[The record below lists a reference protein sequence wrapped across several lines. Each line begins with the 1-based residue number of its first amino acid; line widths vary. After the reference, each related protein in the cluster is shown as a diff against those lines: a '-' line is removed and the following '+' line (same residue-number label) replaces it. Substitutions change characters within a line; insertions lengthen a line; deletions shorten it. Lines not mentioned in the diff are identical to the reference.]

1 MTGST
6 GNTKYKRIRILVVG
20 LATGCLISGCIIS
33 GGNNSP
39 PIQATRIVQLGGAMP
54 VDPTLVVQSD
64 NGDIRANGNA
74 PQLRI
79 VATITGRGWSEQQAQ
94 ELIGQVGIDLKTSGQ
109 KVVIQANKPLGDLAN
124 TISISYDISVPNPC
138 GLELTSH
145 NGAIRIEATQGTI
158 HAESHNGSV
167 EVIASNGPTVARSHN
182 GKITVLQFTGDI
194 EATTNNGGVELVQA
208 ESGAP
213 AARIHAVSHNG
224 SIHLTTVP
232 GLSAKAHIQTHNGSI
247 RCDRPISV
255 IGEIDKQ
262 NLNGIIGS
270 GAGELSLE
278 THNGSIHIR

>member
-1 MTGST
+1 MKWSV
-6 GNTKYKRIRILVVG
+6 GNAKYNRMRILVVG
-20 LATGCLISGCIIS
+20 LATGCLISSCIIT

-39 PIQATRIVQLGGAMP
+39 PIQATRTVQLGGAMP

-74 PQLRI
+74 PCRI
-79 VATITGRGWSEQQAQ
+79 VATITGRGWSQQQAQ
-94 ELIGQVGIDLKTSGQ
+94 ELVDQVGIDMKTSGQ
-109 KVVIQANKPLGDLAN
+109 KVIIQANKPPIELAN
-124 TISISYDISVPNPC
+124 TISISYDLSVPNPC

-145 NGAIRIEATQGTI
+145 NGAIQIEATQGPI

-167 EVIASNGPTVARSHN
+167 EVIACNGPTAARSHN

-194 EATTNNGGVELVQA
+194 EATTNNGGIELVQA

-213 AARIHAVSHNG
+213 AARIQAVSHNG
-224 SIHLTTVP
+224 SIHLTAVP
-232 GLSAKAHIQTHNGSI
+232 GLSTKAHIRTHNGSI
-247 RCDRPISV
+247 RCDKPISV

-262 NLNGIIGS
+262 NLNGVIGS